1 MKCGILTDLKMKQR
15 EGSSPLSFIFIR
27 NPFLLT
33 FSHRRLFTSYTQIS
47 WRWEELLPHWSLV
60 IQLPLSLPTFVQ
72 LHNFGFAKYLPTLLS
87 LSSALN
93 HLHQSKPN
101 NVCEQFQTFSQEC
114 NTSGVGLW
122 KWWKV
127 SHQRWDADAGCRWE
141 RQCADWTV
149 SLHLF
154 IVMNSA
160 QFYCVFRME
169 NAHGLLSKVM

>member
-1 MKCGILTDLKMKQR
+1 MRLFWPFHTAVCLPHTHKSAEDEKSSSLTDRWWFSYLFPFR
-15 EGSSPLSFIFIR
+15 PSS
-27 NPFLLT
+27 
-33 FSHRRLFTSYTQIS
+33 SYTI
-47 WRWEELLPHWSLV
+47 W
-60 IQLPLSLPTFVQ
+60 
-72 LHNFGFAKYLPTLLS
+72 GFAKYLPTLLS

-160 QFYCVFRME
+160 QFYCVFRLE